1 MTLNINFYFLL
12 YFCKQTTSSDSFLSD
27 ITPLTS
33 NSKKS
38 NIRKMSFSTSTSFSS
53 VSLNQT
59 SPRNIF
65 QSICIKYVKLDGYDS
80 ILENETLV

>member
-1 MTLNINFYFLL
+1 M
-12 YFCKQTTSSDSFLSD
+12 TSSDSFLSD

-38 NIRKMSFSTSTSFSS
+38 NIRKMSFSTSTSTSFSS

>member
-1 MTLNINFYFLL
+1 M
-12 YFCKQTTSSDSFLSD
+12 TSSDSFLSD
-27 ITPLTS
+27 ITTLTS

-38 NIRKMSFSTSTSFSS
+38 NIRKMSFSTSTSTSFSS